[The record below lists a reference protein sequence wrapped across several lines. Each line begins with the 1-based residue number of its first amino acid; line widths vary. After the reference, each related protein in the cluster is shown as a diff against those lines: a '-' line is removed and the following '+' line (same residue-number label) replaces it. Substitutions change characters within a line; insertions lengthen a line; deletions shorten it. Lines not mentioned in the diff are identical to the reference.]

1 MDERRGGAAG
11 TRSVYDRHPAWRWVD
26 AAAWLGEFRCRS
38 FTEEPYQDNAAFL
51 VANPCVEYWCIGT
64 DFDIAITTLVANW
77 ARSAFYSDQMAE
89 DYLHG
94 LMPPAWSRCAKF
106 LEAGLAAGDFHDIAV
121 ETDASVDVSFRRLFD
136 DMPVNPGDRWGETP
150 KGPDG
155 GGVST
160 SPLRIEMAHW
170 LDGISTLWSV
180 GEANQYME
188 LNPPD
193 RFWALGWEFDR
204 ALLRRLAGE
213 LASCEEPYWL
223 NELSTVLRIP
233 DSAKDVSLV
242 ERLRVDR
249 ARFLDAREFEWDFLE
264 GRPDDYGDPAAI
276 VRATFGWE
284 RLSDL
289 IDEEDASID
298 EVLALGDALEPPTGS
313 DTWALLSTR
322 LEEMA
327 PPGTSW
333 KDLAKAHPWLAD
345 AHWSAAEEERARLWY
360 GAYCWCERLVM
371 QVRGIN
377 PPCESLEVFFRD
389 NPADG
394 YWDLGEPFDLLVTSQ
409 LVERYQK
416 LEPVGACARADSK
429 MMTVRM
435 VDADHSPDGD
445 RRKGRDEVASIS
457 TLVNAPAGTLTEA
470 WLADV
475 EEAESVERECP
486 PPDGLNEYIR
496 RLLISECGYGG
507 SEEEIPV
514 GITCGALTLVHT
526 KMLEACRGSDY
537 SLIKPYSEDADIAAD
552 AANWLEHFREI
563 EVTEDNLT
571 EAVRFVLAFPPG
583 RFWLLS
589 RKSFDI
595 PLDSWLM
602 SVFKNKLSSSML
614 RFLLDELMAPKD
626 SATCNSIMGHMEA
639 MKEYEESQKADEYEE
654 KLRETGEGREPG
666 APESGMTERGASC
679 PANKNMIVDEA
690 PRGPLFDATAPGSS
704 ALPQTAASSGSVAR
718 AARVPSSGGEAS
730 REVPAVG
737 GSDQGPSRQPAQRG
751 KALKAL
757 CAAVLVLAVAIVA
770 SAGYARWHD
779 QREREEHEA
788 HMASLERLDRGE
800 LEAAI
805 AANAE
810 INEAF
815 IKAELV
821 NGQRADV
828 LDEDVEILSIDL
840 EDGDLVSG
848 WVNAVCTV
856 RGLESGTVYEVDLGL
871 RDDGVVKHVFGYMVA
886 DER

>member
-1 MDERRGGAAG
+1 METGKNPEGWDARDWAFAFGKLVPWIERPGELEEFLREHPRCDAWWSEFQFDRVVATGVWEAPVGYEYPSDEIESMLAALDPPHG
-11 TRSVYDRHPAWRWVD
+11 TLTISAKRS
-26 AAAWLGEFRCRS
+26 L
-38 FTEEPYQDNAAFL
+38 FL
-51 VANPCVEYWCIGT
+51 YASNPC
-64 DFDIAITTLVANW
+64 
-77 ARSAFYSDQMAE
+77 
-89 DYLHG
+89 
-94 LMPPAWSRCAKF
+94 AKPRY
-106 LEAGLAAGDFHDIAV
+106 LAASLGDA
-121 ETDASVDVSFRRLFD
+121 
-136 DMPVNPGDRWGETP
+136 
-150 KGPDG
+150 
-155 GGVST
+155 
-160 SPLRIEMAHW
+160 
-170 LDGISTLWSV
+170 LD
-180 GEANQYME
+180 
-188 LNPPD
+188 
-193 RFWALGWEFDR
+193 EFDR
-204 ALLRRLAGE
+204 AAGAGSIWAPEGMRYHMEMLVSGLGCAAESLRDAVRICRMHPADR
-213 LASCEEPYWL
+213 YW
-223 NELSTVLRIP
+223 
-233 DSAKDVSLV
+233 A
-242 ERLRVDR
+242 
-249 ARFLDAREFEWDFLE
+249 FGREFDRGVLE
-264 GRPDDYGDPAAI
+264 N
-276 VRATFGWE
+276 
-284 RLSDL
+284 LSDL

-507 SEEEIPV
+507 SDEEIPV

-571 EAVRFVLAFPPG
+571 GVVRFVLAFPPG

-626 SATCNSIMGHMEA
+626 SATYNSIMGHMEA

-690 PRGPLFDATAPGSS
+690 PRGPLFDATDPGPS
-704 ALPQTAASSGSVAR
+704 ALPRPGASSGAVAR

-730 REVPAVG
+730 RGVPAVG

-770 SAGYARWHD
+770 FAGYARWHD

-788 HMASLERLDRGE
+788 YMASLERLDRGE

-805 AANAE
+805 AANAA

-815 IKAELV
+815 IKAELA
-821 NGQRADV
+821 NGQRADA

-856 RGLESGTVYEVDLGL
+856 RGLESGAVYEVDLGL
-871 RDDGVVKHVFGYMVA
+871 RDDGVVKYVFGYMVA